1 LGRTER
7 WKIALSMKFVRWR
20 PREHPIYMACFRADC
35 GTRIT
40 FWTLGSVLCAGCAVW
55 CVAQMVRA
63 GSMSLGLLVLTLFW
77 GLATARAVEYL
88 LAARRGDAHVGH
100 RH

>member
-1 LGRTER
+1 
-7 WKIALSMKFVRWR
+7 
-20 PREHPIYMACFRADC
+20 MATVK
-35 GTRIT
+35 TRVV
-40 FWTLGSVLCAGCAVW
+40 FWALGSVLCGACAVW
-55 CVAQMVRA
+55 CVAQMVRT
-63 GSMSLGLLVLTLFW
+63 GSMSAGLLVLTLFW